1 LHEIYFLLWITK
13 FMNRLLAIGI
23 LSASFFSSTFV
34 LNRAMSL
41 QGGHWVWTASLR
53 YGYML
58 VMLSL
63 WLLVTG
69 QVTVL
74 TGAFRE
80 YLKHWL
86 FWTIAGSTGF
96 GVFYALLSFSA
107 SFAPG
112 WVVATTW
119 QATILAT
126 PLVLFIF
133 GKRVPARGMVF
144 TSLIFFGIVLVT
156 IEQATAG
163 SLKETLVG
171 MLAVM
176 VAAFAYPLG
185 NQLAWEARHGTSAII
200 PRIDGPVVDNS
211 VGRVLLMVLGSIP
224 FWIALTI
231 AVSPPPPSTG
241 QLLTTAVVAVFSGV
255 IATSLFLHARHHAST
270 PYELAAVDSTQ
281 STEVLFALL
290 GEVIFLHGSYPGVT
304 ASVGIIAVVAGLLLY
319 VSAQT
324 TGRS

>member
-1 LHEIYFLLWITK
+1 
-13 FMNRLLAIGI
+13 MNRLLAIGI
-23 LSASFFSSTFV
+23 LSATFFSSTFV

-58 VMLSL
+58 VMLCL

-80 YLKHWL
+80 YFKHWL